1 VNFDR
6 ASTLFRAEAG
16 TRGAVSVEFLIAFL
30 PVFVFFL
37 SLLQLSLLFST
48 KLLVDHSNVQGAR
61 AAAVVFGDEPG
72 AYGDGQDDVH
82 TLTRGRRQAV
92 RDAVLVSLA
101 PAILDGSLER
111 VDVAFPLAEEPGGK
125 DQPDDAHLKPLGGG
139 GPQMVR
145 VRVEAEAI
153 CKIALVNLFMC
164 EKGPGLLRVTRVNA
178 EVLYPYQGASYVYE

>member
-1 VNFDR
+1 MRCIVLRKSLNV
-6 ASTLFRAEAG
+6 STD
-16 TRGAVSVEFLIAFL
+16 GAVSVEFLIAFL

-48 KLLVDHSNVQGAR
+48 KLLVGHSNVQGAR

-125 DQPDDAHLKPLGGG
+125 DQPDDAHLKPLGR

-164 EKGPGLLRVTRVNA
+164 EKGPGLLRVARVNA